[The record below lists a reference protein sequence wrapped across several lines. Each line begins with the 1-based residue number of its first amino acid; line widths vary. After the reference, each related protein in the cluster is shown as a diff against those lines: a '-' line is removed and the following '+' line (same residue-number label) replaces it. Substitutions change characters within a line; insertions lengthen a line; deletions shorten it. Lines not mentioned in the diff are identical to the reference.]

1 MNAADLLNRTEELL
15 PELAEYLVEMSAGM
29 TAIKHPLVFS
39 VPHHSQLNAFCNESY
54 RMKSK
59 LADEMKSAGRFHG
72 YVFLIE
78 RPYRFEAFRE
88 IADELSDREYW
99 QLLRDVWIDS
109 ENIWQNRVEWAE
121 LLCEPSR
128 PGRLRWL
135 MDRRDAKALAAMP
148 PVIEI
153 YRGARSEFGLSW
165 SISEEKATWF
175 ATRFSRHRPV
185 WAGKVERSKVIA
197 YFSRRGEQEIVV
209 HPTDVTEISKHETQK
224 LN

>member
-29 TAIKHPLVFS
+29 KALKHPLVFS
-39 VPHHSQLNAFCNESY
+39 VPHFEQLNAWCNESY
-54 RMKSK
+54 RVKSQ
-59 LADEMKSAGRFHG
+59 LAENLKSDGKFHD

-78 RPYRFEAFRE
+78 WPYRLESFME

-128 PGRLRWL
+128 PGRVRWL
-135 MDRRDAKALAAMP
+135 MDRQDAKALAAMP

-153 YRGARSEFGLSW
+153 YRGSESPAGLSW
-165 SISEEKATWF
+165 TISEEKAKWF
-175 ATRFSRHRPV
+175 ATRFSQHKPV
-185 WAGKVERSKVIA
+185 WAGKAKRSKVIA
-197 YFSRRGEQEIVV
+197 YFSRRGEQEIVI
-209 HPTDVTEISKHETQK
+209 HPSNLIEICKHET
-224 LN
+224 